1 MAAHDRVAVAELEPS
16 IDRLDAAFAAWAGAQ
31 TDAVAAMVDAVRT
44 GAAPST
50 EVDLAEGYRWIT
62 RLTSLAQ
69 EWFIEKAVDP
79 LHPQM
84 FRCQDETRK
93 LMVDNPDVTYW
104 FAALDDSR
112 GYRLT
117 GRRGE
122 AVYIGLTFGSPIF
135 LGGGKGGQGLGTL
148 AQHHLDEFNLDDDGR
163 FDIVIAPERPAGWT
177 GDFITLV
184 SGIGQLAVRET
195 HADARTERRT
205 DWRIE
210 LLEAEPAPVLE
221 TEWLATKLELASLF
235 VAFVAATCRNMWIEA
250 GERLNVI
257 GGKAGAE
264 HVADRDDEVKSH
276 SSADMEY
283 HGGRFALGE
292 DEALVVTVTAPKDF
306 VYWGLTIV
314 NPWMESHDYLHRQ
327 VNLNFSS
334 AERSTDGT
342 WRLVIAAQD
351 PGVTNWIDTGGR
363 REGYVLVRWCLAP
376 GARPPECE
384 LVRLAEL

>member
-1 MAAHDRVAVAELEPS
+1 MAAHDRVDVAELEPS
-16 IDRLDAAFAAWAGAQ
+16 VARLDAAFAAWAGAQ
-31 TDAVAAMVDAVRT
+31 IDAVAAMVEAVRS
-44 GAAPST
+44 GAVPST
-50 EVDLAEGYRWIT
+50 EVDRAVGYRWIT

-112 GYRLT
+112 AYRLT

-135 LGGGKGGQGLGTL
+135 AGGGSGGQGLGTL
-148 AQHHLDEFNLDDDGR
+148 TQRHLDEFTLDGEGR
-163 FDIVIAPERPAGWT
+163 FEIVIAPDRPVGWE
-177 GDFITLV
+177 GDFIALV
-184 SGIGQLAVRET
+184 PGVGQLAVRET
-195 HADARTERRT
+195 HADARTERWT
-205 DWRIE
+205 EWSIE
-210 LLEAEPAPVLE
+210 LLDPEPPPVLE
-221 TEWLATKLELASLF
+221 AEWLAAKLELASLF
-235 VAFVAATCRNMWIEA
+235 VTFVAATCRNMWVEA
-250 GERLNVI
+250 GDRLNVI
-257 GGKAGAE
+257 GGKSGAE
-264 HVADRDDEVKSH
+264 HVADRSDEVKSH

-283 HGGRFALGE
+283 HGGRFALGD
-292 DEALVVTVTAPKDF
+292 DEALVVTVTAPEEF

-327 VNLNFSS
+327 VNLNFAT
-334 AERSTDGT
+334 AERSADGT
-342 WRLVIAAQD
+342 WRLVIAARA
-351 PGVTNWIDTGGR
+351 PGVPNWIDTGGR
-363 REGYVLVRWCLAP
+363 REGYVLIRWCLAP

-384 LVRLAEL
+384 LVPLGEI